1 MDFLDK
7 IYAQDFSLNAR
18 TLNSFDP
25 FARERNKVLEPIRRR
40 IHNASPKINRLS
52 YNEKAC
58 LKHSNRLVAEIL
70 RQLKRLEGYTM
81 HCGHAFSV
89 RYAGHELRSE
99 EVAAE
104 EVFEIRNI
112 KSGFRLQFR
121 IIEKTAYGPALH
133 ILFLIRETSQQGS
146 FFVIKRMLVD
156 ELWEKVFEPMGFAYL
171 FGRAVWSSN
180 SEIRHSAKGS
190 EDWRTVLRYVGLDEN
205 LEPILIPSLRLF
217 YHRLG
222 FIQFSSLERDVGDDY
237 VALLSR
243 SVALKIRE
251 SSGEHVWNELTRF
264 HLSNAKTWR
273 ETVSQ
278 RESRL
283 SDQEIQK
290 RILEKRAK
298 LTQKPL

>member
-1 MDFLDK
+1 M
-7 IYAQDFSLNAR
+7 SLR
-18 TLNSFDP
+18 ESILNHEFEYPRGFDDP
-25 FARERNKVLEPIRRR
+25 FGRERAKILEPVRRHL
-40 IHNASPKINRLS
+40 HNQSPVISRFTYS
-52 YNEKAC
+52 ETAY
-58 LKHSNRLVAEIL
+58 LKHQNPFVSKIL
-70 RQLKRLEGYTM
+70 KALNKSGIRGYSL
-81 HCGHAFSV
+81 HCGKALSI
-89 RYAGHELRSE
+89 RYFGPSLQYEEVHSE
-99 EVAAE
+99 EVL
-104 EVFEIRNI
+104 EIRN
-112 KSGFRLQFR
+112 KEGFRLQFR
-121 IIEKTAYGPALH
+121 IIEKTAFGPALH

-146 FFVIKRMLVD
+146 FFAIKRMLVG

-180 SEIRHSAKGS
+180 SEIRHSGKGC
-190 EDWRTVLRYVGLDEN
+190 EDWRKVLRYVGLDED

-222 FIQFSSLERDVGDDY
+222 FIQFSSLQRDVGDDY

-243 SVALKIRE
+243 SVAKKIRE
-251 SSGEHVWNELTRF
+251 SSGENVWNELTRF

-290 RILEKRAK
+290 RILAKRVK
-298 LTQKPL
+298 LTQKSL